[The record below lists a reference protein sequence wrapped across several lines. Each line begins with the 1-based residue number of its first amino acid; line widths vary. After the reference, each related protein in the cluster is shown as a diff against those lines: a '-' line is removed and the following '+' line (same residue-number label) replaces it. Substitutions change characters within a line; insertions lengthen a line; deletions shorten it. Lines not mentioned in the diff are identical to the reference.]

1 MKNPNHN
8 RITNSALVAFAAL
21 LLFGVHCTA
30 TAQVQASPTSCGPA
44 TTRANLKKSARA
56 GDALAQFELGRRF
69 EFGIETQPNALL
81 AARYYRLAADQGLAR
96 AEYSLGRLYFS
107 GDGVPQNQQEAAKYL
122 RRAAGKGYRLAEHRL
137 ARAYEL
143 GQGVPQDLVEAYQ
156 WYSLSAQ
163 SLESSRLNL
172 EAVTARMTEAQLA
185 QARMAATQLVAKDGE
200 YVIRASSVGVGPIPS
215 TR

>member
-1 MKNPNHN
+1 MKKPNHN
-8 RITNSALVAFAAL
+8 RMTRSALAAL
-21 LLFGVHCTA
+21 AAFLLLVVHCTA
-30 TAQVQASPTSCGPA
+30 MAQAQARPASCGQVM
-44 TTRANLKKSARA
+44 THANLKKSARA
-56 GDALAQFELGRRF
+56 GDAPAQFELGRRY

-107 GDGVPQNQQEAAKYL
+107 GDGVPQNQQEAAKYF
-122 RRAAGKGYRLAEHRL
+122 RRAAGKGYPLAEHRL

-143 GQGVPQDLVEAYQ
+143 GLGVPQDLVEAYQ

-172 EAVTARMTEAQLA
+172 EALTARMTEAQLA

-200 YVIRASSVGVGPIPS
+200 YVIRASRVDVPPIPAS
-215 TR
+215 R